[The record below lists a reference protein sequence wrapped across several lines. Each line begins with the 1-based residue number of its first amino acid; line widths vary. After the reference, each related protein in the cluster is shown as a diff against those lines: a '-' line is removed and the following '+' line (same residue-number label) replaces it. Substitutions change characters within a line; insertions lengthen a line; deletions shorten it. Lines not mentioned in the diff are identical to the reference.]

1 MNIRRHDGSALVEL
15 TGAITGLT
23 LLSTLVVAAMGGVHQ
38 RTKVEASSARLEEA
52 QNLLA
57 RWRRGETIAAPGWT
71 MEQTTAAD
79 GSEIMTVRADGVHL
93 ATVRPH
99 QASAP

>member
-1 MNIRRHDGSALVEL
+1 MNIRRHGSALVEL

-23 LLSTLVVAAMGGVHQ
+23 LLGTLVVAAMNGVHQ
-38 RTKVEASSARLEEA
+38 RTQVEASSARLEEA

-57 RWRRGETIAAPGWT
+57 RWRHGEAIAAPGWT
-71 MEQTTAAD
+71 IEQTAAAD
-79 GSEIMTVRADGVHL
+79 GSEIMTIRAGGVHL

-99 QASAP
+99 QAVAP